1 MTLDI
6 LRPYETLHD
15 LPPGRTLFREGEVPD
30 GVYVLHSGTV
40 ELTFSNKPMVTLG
53 PGEILG
59 LATVMAGRAHDCS
72 AVTRGRCVAGFVE
85 TAVFLR
91 LLDEQ
96 PALWLTVLRMISE
109 NINACWQS
117 MRALPVR

>member
-15 LPPGRTLFREGEVPD
+15 LPAGKLLFREGEPAD
-30 GVYVLHSGTV
+30 GVYVLHSGGV
-40 ELTFSNKPMVTLG
+40 ALAFSNKPMVVLG
-53 PGEILG
+53 PGEIVG
-59 LATVMAGRAHDCS
+59 LTTVMSNRAHDCS
-72 AVTRGRCVAGFVE
+72 AVTHGACVVGFVE
-85 TAVFLR
+85 KAVFLR

-117 MRALPVR
+117 MRALAVR